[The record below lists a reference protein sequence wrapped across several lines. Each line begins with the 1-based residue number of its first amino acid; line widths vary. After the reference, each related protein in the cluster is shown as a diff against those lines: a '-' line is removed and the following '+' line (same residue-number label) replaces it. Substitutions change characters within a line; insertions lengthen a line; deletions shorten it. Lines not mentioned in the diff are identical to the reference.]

1 MPHLILATD
10 PPCAVCWRR
19 EASGWYQ
26 LDEDSPRL
34 VCQSCFVALPECERC
49 HATVRSLAAVADDR
63 QLCRSCTRG
72 WVGCVSCR
80 ELTDPHVRTDT
91 DEPVC
96 LRCAAVFFDSCF
108 NCGRYSAAS
117 RYVSGGHRA
126 CTRCAALYDSCP
138 DCGTLLRAGRACE
151 PCARRAWVWNYS
163 YKPDPIFH
171 GDGPLYLG
179 MELEIIV
186 PDDRYSKCVAVA
198 ADHLG
203 DLGYLKQ
210 DSSIQPQGFELVT
223 HPMSYRHAIDH
234 FPWALLEVLGDL
246 GCETDQTVGLHVHAS
261 RDGFDSPAHIYRW
274 LKLLYRNESAVTT
287 LARRRSRYAPFD
299 RIARAKARDTAKSH
313 QHALGLERYQAINPY
328 PRKTLELRVFAS
340 SLDIQ
345 CVQAALA
352 FTAASI
358 DYTRALRVADVRAG
372 AWEWS
377 AFAAWVAR
385 QPDYRPLA
393 VEMEDLACAC

>member
-1 MPHLILATD
+1 MPHPILATD
-10 PPCAVCWRR
+10 PPCALCWRR
-19 EASGWYQ
+19 NASDWHQ
-26 LDEDSPRL
+26 LDDQL
-34 VCQSCFVALPECERC
+34 VCGSCFPALPQCERC
-49 HATVRSLAAVADDR
+49 YATVRSVVVVADER

-96 LRCAAVFFDSCF
+96 LRCAAVFFDSCV

-117 RYVSGGHRA
+117 RYVSGGTRA
-126 CTRCAALYDSCP
+126 CTRCAGTYASCP
-138 DCGTLLRAGRACE
+138 QCATLLRPGRGCD
-151 PCARRAWVWNYS
+151 PCARRDRVWNYS
-163 YKPDPIFH
+163 YKPDPRFH

-179 MELEIIV
+179 MELEVIV
-186 PDDRYSKCVAVA
+186 PDYCYDEAVA
-198 ADHLG
+198 AATEHLG

-210 DSSIQPQGFELVT
+210 DSSIRPLGFEVVT

-234 FPWALLEVLGDL
+234 FPWGLLTVLEDL
-246 GCETDQTVGLHVHAS
+246 DCETDQTVGLHVHAS

-274 LKLLYRNESAVTT
+274 LKLLYRNESAVTI

-299 RIARAKARDTAKSH
+299 RIARAKARETAKSH
-313 QHALGLERYQAINPY
+313 QHALGLARYQAINPY

-340 SLDIQ
+340 SLDVQ

-377 AFAAWVAR
+377 AFGAWVAR
-385 QPDYRPLA
+385 QPDYQPLA
-393 VEMEDLACAC
+393 AEMEDLACAC